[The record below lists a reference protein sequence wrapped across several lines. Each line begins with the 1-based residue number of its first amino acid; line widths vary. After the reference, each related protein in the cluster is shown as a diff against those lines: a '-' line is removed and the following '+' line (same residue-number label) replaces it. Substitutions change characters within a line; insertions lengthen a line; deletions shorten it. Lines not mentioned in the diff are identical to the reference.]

1 MGTVEGSA
9 RTEMVTPKTWDE
21 FRDTKLLWWINRILH
36 TFGWAIV
43 AEVNVD
49 SSTGNETVLNVY
61 PARVRYRGFGEA
73 SESNGFAG
81 LTKYLASVASELE
94 QEAQE

>member
-1 MGTVEGSA
+1 METVGGGT
-9 RTEMVTPKTWDE
+9 RMEMVMPKTWAE

-43 AEVNVD
+43 AEVEID

-61 PARVRYRGFGEA
+61 PARVRFRGFGED
-73 SESNGFAG
+73 SEARGFVG
-81 LTKYLASVASELE
+81 LTKYLAGVVSELE
-94 QEAQE
+94 EEAQE